1 MVSPRPPVDEVDV
14 VDEPAILV
22 DELEGR
28 VVSATGTY
36 EKVGVVMETRRS
48 DVSIYKL
55 IVSYEMG
62 VWRTW
67 SVGRKGP
74 VIRRKSIP
82 VSS

>member
-1 MVSPRPPVDEVDV
+1 M
-14 VDEPAILV
+14 I
-22 DELEGR
+22 
-28 VVSATGTY
+28 
-36 EKVGVVMETRRS
+36 KTRRS

-55 IVSYEMG
+55 IISYEMG
-62 VWRTW
+62 VWGIW